1 MAGRGSRRR
10 AGRATASRSC
20 SSELAPLE
28 DRRARYVCVI
38 VAIGPAGE
46 EVVAEGTLAG
56 TIAPERRGA
65 EGFGYDPIF
74 VPEGETST
82 VAELGDD
89 WKTANSHRARA
100 AAALA
105 AELETRARG

>member
-1 MAGRGSRRR
+1 QLLA
-10 AGRATASRSC
+10 
-20 SSELAPLE
+20 ELEPLD

-38 VAIGPAGE
+38 VTIGPGGE
-46 EVVAEGTLAG
+46 EIVAEGTLAG
-56 TIAPERRGA
+56 ASSAGRSGT

-105 AELETRARG
+105 APLETAGGGRHPSPPHPV